1 MQVASTGMP
10 VSLVSALAMLI
21 QRLSPS
27 GRILQRHPGGIGVF
41 HMGVSLWDGRP
52 GWKEGRLEEVL
63 CRGVNV
69 AALICHNGGVP
80 RDISLQ
86 DLRGGM
92 FDMDFRLSDVWSTP
106 VKAETKKKE
115 MQSIFGQAIVYECT
129 RMKTQKKYVKVI
141 EMKAVV
147 FQKNDGEQNLRR
159 EIRNME
165 ELFHPRIVNLLTHL
179 FEEDR
184 CWLVMDLARGGD
196 LHNKVFDELNMS
208 ISRGDEYFPGLGQ
221 SELASK
227 HVAHQL
233 LEGMGYMHSFGII
246 HRDMKLENVLIVR
259 TYAYP
264 GHAESGVAVPSEVH
278 DVKITDF
285 GLSKNMQLGR
295 SGTLDKQA
303 RFNAFPRHSAPLLRR
318 ASCVGSP
325 DFVAP
330 EVPIKYKLC
339 FTFTSLPCEGLVWH
353 VRPGLGTLEPILSVM
368 HAATL
373 GDLCKQET
381 PTEKMQLAKAWNLR
395 SCDYWSFGV
404 MTYAMICGEWPFSIR
419 SNKDLVPERHRE
431 VVSSVKAGKPWQNAS
446 KEARS
451 LIQGLLSINAAV
463 RFSHVDCLHHAW
475 FSSSDSQID
484 SNKVTI
490 CDGLSPKDGAP
501 RGVIQEIIGCT
512 GYAVDNM
519 QMKLVNGT
527 TLSFGSMGGDIEH
540 HWKLRPDE
548 RLVSVLQEER
558 HDFLGLAI
566 IFNTSRGDVLA
577 LQGSQARKRRCFL
590 APSGSQIVGLQFQ
603 GHRLMGIHLR
613 KISAE
618 EPAAVVSLGGRVGH
632 AVDKVWFRFRDGSTC
647 EYGNSEGGAEQGPWV
662 LEPGEHIT
670 AVEQLARDAF
680 LGTSIA
686 FYTSLGSIFSLK
698 GMEAFG
704 SRRFT
709 VPRGMQICGLQFEA
723 GPSRSQIFLDVDF
736 GSWAQGSMI
745 ASVTT
750 CPDDGALW

>member
-1 MQVASTGMP
+1 MAGYSDDDENTMESSRRMRSVFGPPHDQFG
-10 VSLVSALAMLI
+10 LGK
-21 QRLSPS
+21 RL
-27 GRILQRHPGGIGVF
+27 GKG
-41 HMGVSLWDGRP
+41 
-52 GWKEGRLEEVL
+52 
-63 CRGVNV
+63 
-69 AALICHNGGVP
+69 
-80 RDISLQ
+80 
-86 DLRGGM
+86 
-92 FDMDFRLSDVWSTP
+92 
-106 VKAETKKKE
+106 
-115 MQSIFGQAIVYECT
+115 GQAIVYECT
-129 RMKTQKKYVKVI
+129 RMKTQKKYAVKVI

-147 FQKNDGEQNLRR
+147 FQKTDGEQNLRR

-196 LHNKVFDELNMS
+196 LHNKLFDELNTASM
-208 ISRGDEYFPGLGQ
+208 RGDAYFRGLGQ

-264 GHAESGVAVPSEVH
+264 GKGEDGIPLPSEVH

-285 GLSKNMQLGR
+285 GLSKNM
-295 SGTLDKQA
+295 
-303 RFNAFPRHSAPLLRR
+303 HSAPLLRR
-318 ASCVGSP
+318 SSAVGSP

-330 EVPIKYKLC
+330 EV
-339 FTFTSLPCEGLVWH
+339 
-353 VRPGLGTLEPILSVM
+353 LSGM
-368 HAATL
+368 CDQT
-373 GDLCKQET
+373 
-381 PTEKMQLAKAWNLR
+381 
-395 SCDYWSFGV
+395 CDYWSFGV
-404 MTYAMICGEWPFSIR
+404 MIYAMICGEWPFTIR
-419 SNKDLVPERHRE
+419 SNKDLVPERHKE
-431 VVSSVKAGKPWQNAS
+431 VVSNIKASKSWQNAS
-446 KEARS
+446 KEAQS
-451 LIQGLLSINAAV
+451 LVKGLLNINTVA
-463 RFSHVDCLHHAW
+463 RFSHVDCMHHAW
-475 FSSSDSQID
+475 FANYVQIGTD
-484 SNKVTI
+484 KVAI
-490 CDGLSPKDGAP
+490 VEGLCPADGGP
-501 RGVIQEIIGCT
+501 RGVIQEIVGCT
-512 GYAVDNM
+512 GYAVDSV
-519 QMKLVNGT
+519 QMKLVNGSM
-527 TLSFGSMGGDIEH
+527 LSFGSVGGDIEH
-540 HWKLRPDE
+540 QWKLRPDE

-590 APSGSQIVGLQFQ
+590 APPGNQIVGLQFQ

-618 EPAAVVSLGGRVGH
+618 EPAAVASLGGRVGH
-632 AVDKVWFRFRDGSTC
+632 AVDKVWFKLRDGTTC
-647 EYGNSEGGAEQGPWV
+647 EYGSSDGGGDQGPWV

-680 LGTSIA
+680 LGTSIS

-709 VPRGMQICGLQFEA
+709 VPRGRQICGLHFE
-723 GPSRSQIFLDVDF
+723 
-736 GSWAQGSMI
+736 GSMI
-745 ASVTT
+745 TSVTT
-750 CPDDGALW
+750 CSDDGDMRACKTHGLVS

>member
-1 MQVASTGMP
+1 MP
-10 VSLVSALAMLI
+10 GYPEADEKK
-21 QRLSPS
+21 QFESPRKMS
-27 GRILQRHPGGIGVF
+27 
-41 HMGVSLWDGRP
+41 
-52 GWKEGRLEEVL
+52 
-63 CRGVNV
+63 
-69 AALICHNGGVP
+69 
-80 RDISLQ
+80 
-86 DLRGGM
+86 
-92 FDMDFRLSDVWSTP
+92 
-106 VKAETKKKE
+106 
-115 MQSIFGQAIVYECT
+115 SIFGPAHDQFSLGKRLGKGGQAIVYECT
-129 RMKTQKKYVKVI
+129 RMKTQKKYAVKVI

-196 LHNKVFDELNMS
+196 LHNKVFDELNLS
-208 ISRGDEYFPGLGQ
+208 INRGDEHFPGLGQ

-233 LEGMGYMHSFGII
+233 LEGMAYMHSFGII

-259 TYAYP
+259 TYAYQGP
-264 GHAESGVAVPSEVH
+264 PEEGIPTPSEVH

-285 GLSKNMQLGR
+285 GLSKNM
-295 SGTLDKQA
+295 
-303 RFNAFPRHSAPLLRR
+303 HSAPLLRR
-318 ASCVGSP
+318 ATAVGSP

-330 EVPIKYKLC
+330 EV
-339 FTFTSLPCEGLVWH
+339 
-353 VRPGLGTLEPILSVM
+353 LSGM
-368 HAATL
+368 C
-373 GDLCKQET
+373 DQ
-381 PTEKMQLAKAWNLR
+381 

-404 MTYAMICGEWPFSIR
+404 MIYAMICGEWPFTIR

-431 VVSSVKAGKPWQNAS
+431 VVSSVKAGRSWQNAT
-446 KEARS
+446 KEVRS
-451 LIQGLLSINAAV
+451 LVQGLLSINASA
-463 RFSHVDCLHHAW
+463 RLTHVDCLHHAW
-475 FSSSDSQID
+475 FSSCSGVQVNDTH
-484 SNKVTI
+484 KVTVTE
-490 CDGLSPKDGAP
+490 GLSPKDGAP

-527 TLSFGSMGGDIEH
+527 ALSFGSVGGDIEH
-540 HWKLRPDE
+540 QWKLRPDE

-613 KISAE
+613 KISPE
-618 EPAAVVSLGGRVGH
+618 EPAAVASLGGRVGH
-632 AVDKVWFRFRDGSTC
+632 AVDKVWFRFRDGSLC
-647 EYGNSEGGAEQGPWV
+647 EYGNSEGGTEQGPWV

-709 VPRGMQICGLQFEA
+709 VPRGRQICGLQFE
-723 GPSRSQIFLDVDF
+723 
-736 GSWAQGSMI
+736 GSMI
-745 ASVTT
+745 TCVTT
-750 CPDDGALW
+750 CPDDGDMRACKMHGLLS